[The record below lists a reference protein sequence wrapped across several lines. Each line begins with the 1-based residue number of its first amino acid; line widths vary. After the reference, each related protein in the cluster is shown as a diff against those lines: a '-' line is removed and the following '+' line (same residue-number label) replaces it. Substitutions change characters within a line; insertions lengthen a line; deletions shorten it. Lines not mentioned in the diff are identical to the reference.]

1 MAGRSAGIRKL
12 FVSVAA
18 FILGEPPQVTITGN
32 RDRVTA
38 TLRAAQ
44 ASKALYEALS
54 NPTTD
59 MGRIK
64 ILLRSKHRAARNFK
78 KKTGTKWLL

>member
-1 MAGRSAGIRKL
+1 MTGRSGGIRKL
-12 FVSVAA
+12 FASVAA
-18 FILGEPPQVTITGN
+18 FILGESPQVAITGN

-64 ILLRSKHRAARNFK
+64 ILLRSKRRAARNFK
-78 KKTGTKWLL
+78 EKTGTKWLL